1 MSSADASRRPAP
13 LPSSPESTA
22 SAASAAREPEVALW
36 VPPPPPQGQ
45 PADPVETLRAQ
56 PLFAELSTAQLRK
69 VARLLHQR
77 TYQPGEVVFRE
88 GDPGAGMYLIT
99 RGAVRIAMR
108 LPDGV
113 EQELALLQGGQFF
126 GEMALLE
133 SAPRSASAVAVQRT
147 ELLGFF
153 QPDLESLVDRDSRLG
168 SLILWNLARLMGSRL
183 RAVSEARRFAP
194 KDGAR

>member
-1 MSSADASRRPAP
+1 
-13 LPSSPESTA
+13 
-22 SAASAAREPEVALW
+22 
-36 VPPPPPQGQ
+36 
-45 PADPVETLRAQ
+45 VETLRAL

-69 VARLLHQR
+69 VARLLHHR
-77 TYQPGEVVFRE
+77 TYQPNEVVFRE
-88 GDPGAGMYLIT
+88 GDPGAGMYLVT

-108 LPDGV
+108 LPDGA
-113 EQELALLQGGQFF
+113 EQELALLKDGQFF

-168 SLILWNLARLMGSRL
+168 SQILWNLARLMGSRL
-183 RAVSEARRFAP
+183 RAVSEARRAAP
-194 KDGAR
+194 KGDSGDER